1 MVKNAH
7 VLLDISKLKVSVELV
22 MLTLSILE
30 KTVNATLDFTE
41 MEEKNVINVTTHAVN
56 ALVLKPINAQC
67 AQMSA
72 SL

>member
-56 ALVLKPINAQC
+56 ALVLKLINAQC